1 MKVADAI
8 QAIVT
13 SYGDI
18 ELIAR
23 GLSVDAAELAKVKA
37 DPDTAEAI
45 AVALLKKYNKV
56 VAQQEVVQETAE

>member
-8 QAIVT
+8 EAIVT

-56 VAQQEVVQETAE
+56 VVQQEVVQETAE

>member
-8 QAIVT
+8 EAIVT

>member
-8 QAIVT
+8 EAIVT

-56 VAQQEVVQETAE
+56 VIQQEVVQETAE

>member
-8 QAIVT
+8 KAIVT

-56 VAQQEVVQETAE
+56 VVQQEVVQETAE

>member
-8 QAIVT
+8 KTIVT

>member
-8 QAIVT
+8 KAIVT